1 MDVTEESNKAGV
13 NMLSFLVWAQSVQQR
28 FISDVWKS
36 WSSALGNVV
45 DASNKCSFGERKR

>member
-36 WSSALGNVV
+36 RSSALGNVV